1 MNKTTPDYR
10 HTQVGYAVIIL
21 VGLALAFAVFLAAGS
36 EFIWIA
42 LAAVVVL
49 VTCLVLFTSLT
60 VMVYKDRIEVK
71 FGPGLVRRRFPMVD
85 IESCRVVKNPWY
97 YGWGVRITP
106 YGWLYNVSG
115 LGAVELTMKNGK
127 QFRIGTDVPNELV
140 DAIQRHL
147 A

>member
-21 VGLALAFAVFLAAGS
+21 VGLVLAFAVFLAAGS

-42 LAAVVVL
+42 LAAVIVL

-71 FGPGLVRRRFPMVD
+71 FGPGLVRRRFPMGD

-127 QFRIGTDVPNELV
+127 RFRIGTDAPNELA
-140 DAIQRHL
+140 DAIQRRL